1 MDGTDDG
8 GAVDGLGAVRTPDQ
22 RARAARQVKVHL
34 AVRVTVHVL
43 MLLGCVV
50 VVLPFVWMISSS
62 LKASADVLAFPPQW
76 IPNPVVWDNY
86 PQSWNGLPMGLAYLN
101 SIKIAT
107 VVTVG
112 GLFTCSLA
120 AYPFARMRFPGRD
133 ILFIAML
140 ATLMIPQEVNLIP
153 LFIIFKQLHWIDT
166 HWPLIVPPILQNPY
180 GVFLLRQFFRTIP
193 GELED
198 AARMDGANPWT
209 IYSRIMAPLAVP
221 ALITLGIFI
230 FLFNWNLFLTPLIYL
245 NSQNNFTVPLLLT
258 VYIANYSAQW
268 GLLMAAATMAM
279 VPVLAVYV
287 VGQRYFIEGI
297 ALSGLKG

>member
-1 MDGTDDG
+1 MNRRSDALSNVGPLSAPG
-8 GAVDGLGAVRTPDQ
+8 QHVG
-22 RARAARQVKVHL
+22 AARRSGGQL
-34 AVRVTVHVL
+34 ALQALFHIL
-43 MLLGCVV
+43 MLAGCVV

-62 LKASADVLAFPPQW
+62 LKAQADVLSFPPKW
-76 IPNPVVWDNY
+76 IPNPIVWDNY
-86 PQSWNGLPMGLAYLN
+86 PQSWEGLPMGLAYLN
-101 SIKIAT
+101 SIKIST
-107 VVTVG
+107 FVTIG

-120 AYPFARMRFPGRD
+120 AYPFAKMRFPGRD
-133 ILFIAML
+133 VLFIAML

-153 LFIIFKQLHWIDT
+153 LYIIFKQLHWIDT

-193 GELED
+193 NELED
-198 AARMDGANPWT
+198 AARIDGANPWI
-209 IYSRIMAPLAVP
+209 IYSRIVMPLAVP

-230 FLFNWNLFLTPLIYL
+230 FLFNWNSFLTPLIYL

-258 VYIANYSAQW
+258 VFVADYGAQW
-268 GLLMAAATMAM
+268 GLLMAAATIAM